1 MSVAALTGPYDTS
14 ELPRM
19 GAGPVTV
26 TVSREIVSGREP
38 EFEEMA
44 AQIER
49 DIVSFPGCLGVGVL
63 RPGPAGGE
71 YQIVFRFTDPVSLRR
86 WERSSERANALQ
98 RMQPLVID
106 TRVQR
111 VHGVEEFFELTSL
124 ATLKQPWYRRVFGD
138 VAWVF
143 PVALT
148 VSLLVSPHLVFLPLV
163 PRVLSVVFIMTL
175 LMSFA
180 VDPVRTRVRRRVQ
193 ADRI

>member
-1 MSVAALTGPYDTS
+1 VTVAALTGSYDTS

-26 TVSREIVSGREP
+26 TVSREIVRGREL
-38 EFEEMA
+38 EFEQLA
-44 AQIER
+44 AQIEC

-86 WERSSERANALQ
+86 WERSPERANALQ
-98 RMQPLVID
+98 RMESLVTD

-111 VHGVEEFFELTSL
+111 VHGVEEFFELPSL
-124 ATLKQPWYRRVFGD
+124 IQPKQPWYRRLFGD

-143 PVALT
+143 PVSLV
-148 VSLLVSPHLVFLPLV
+148 VSLLVSPHLVFLPLI
-163 PRVLSVVFIMTL
+163 PRVLSVVFIMTM

>member
-26 TVSREIVSGREP
+26 TVSREIVRGREP

-86 WERSSERANALQ
+86 WERSSERSNALQ
-98 RMQPLVID
+98 RMQSLVID

-111 VHGVEEFFELTSL
+111 VHGVEEFFELSSL
-124 ATLKQPWYRRVFGD
+124 AKPKQSWYRRVFGD

-143 PVALT
+143 PVSLT
-148 VSLLVSPHLVFLPLV
+148 VSLLVSPHLNFLPLV
-163 PRVLSVVFIMTL
+163 PRVLSVVFIMTM

-180 VDPVRTRVRRRVQ
+180 IDPVRTRVRHRVQ

>member
-1 MSVAALTGPYDTS
+1 MTVAALTGPYDTS

-26 TVSREIVSGREP
+26 TVSRDIVPGRESD
-38 EFEEMA
+38 FEEMA

-86 WERSSERANALQ
+86 WERSSERADALD
-98 RMQPLVID
+98 RMDALVID

-111 VHGVEEFFELTSL
+111 VHGVEEFFELSSL
-124 ATLKQPWYRRVFGD
+124 AKPKQPWYRRLFGD

-143 PVALT
+143 PVSLT
-148 VSLLVSPHLVFLPLV
+148 VSLLVSPHLVFLPMV

-180 VDPVRTRVRRRVQ
+180 IDPVRTRVRNRVQ
-193 ADRI
+193 ANRI

>member
-26 TVSREIVSGREP
+26 TVSREIVPGREF
-38 EFEEMA
+38 EFEHMA
-44 AQIER
+44 SDIER
-49 DIVSFPGCLGVGVL
+49 DIASFPGCLGVGVL

-86 WERSSERANALQ
+86 WERSTERANALE
-98 RMQPLVID
+98 RMESLVID

-111 VHGVEEFFELTSL
+111 VHGVEEFFELPSL
-124 ATLKQPWYRRVFGD
+124 SRPKQSWYRRMFGD

-143 PVALT
+143 PVSLV
-148 VSLLVSPHLVFLPLV
+148 VSLLVSPHLAFLPIV
-163 PRVLSVVFIMTL
+163 PRVLSIVFIMTV

-180 VDPVRTRVRRRVQ
+180 VEPVRTSVRRR
-193 ADRI
+193 RLHL

>member
-1 MSVAALTGPYDTS
+1 
-14 ELPRM
+14 M

-26 TVSREIVSGREP
+26 TVSREIVPGREL
-38 EFEEMA
+38 EFEQMA
-44 AQIER
+44 AQVER
-49 DIVSFPGCLGVGVL
+49 DIVSFPGCLGIGVL
-63 RPGPAGGE
+63 RPGPTGGE

-86 WERSSERANALQ
+86 WERSSERADALQ
-98 RMQPLVID
+98 RMQSLVID

-111 VHGVEEFFELTSL
+111 VHGVEEFFELNSL
-124 ATLKQPWYRRVFGD
+124 AKPKQTWYRRLVGD

-148 VSLLVSPHLVFLPLV
+148 VSLLVSPHLTFLPIA
-163 PRVLSVVFIMTL
+163 PRVLSVVFIMTM

-180 VDPVRTRVRRRVQ
+180 VDPVRTRVRLRVQ

>member
-1 MSVAALTGPYDTS
+1 MTVAALTGPYDTS

-26 TVSREIVSGREP
+26 TVSREIVSGREA
-38 EFEEMA
+38 EFERMA
-44 AQIER
+44 ADIER

-86 WERSSERANALQ
+86 WERSPERADALS
-98 RMQPLVID
+98 RMESLVID

-111 VHGVEEFFELTSL
+111 VHGVEEFFELPSL
-124 ATLKQPWYRRVFGD
+124 SRPKQSWYRRVFGD

-148 VSLLVSPHLVFLPLV
+148 VSLLVSPHLAFLPIV
-163 PRVLSVVFIMTL
+163 PRVLAVVFIMTV

-180 VDPVRTRVRRRVQ
+180 VDPVRANVRRR
-193 ADRI
+193 RLHL

>member
-1 MSVAALTGPYDTS
+1 MTVAALTGPYDTS

-26 TVSREIVSGREP
+26 TVSREIVPGRERD
-38 EFEEMA
+38 FEQMT
-44 AQIER
+44 QQLER

-86 WERSSERANALQ
+86 WERSAERAEALA
-98 RMQPLVID
+98 RMEPLIID

-111 VHGVEEFFELTSL
+111 VHGVEEFFELPSL
-124 ATLKQPWYRRVFGD
+124 VKPKQHWYRRLFGD

-143 PVALT
+143 PVSLT
-148 VSLLVSPHLVFLPLV
+148 VSLLISPHLVFLPLA
-163 PRVLSVVFIMTL
+163 PRVLSIVFIMTL

-180 VDPVRTRVRRRVQ
+180 VEPFRGRVRRVRTS
-193 ADRI
+193 RS

>member
-1 MSVAALTGPYDTS
+1 VVVAALTGSYDTS

-19 GAGPVTV
+19 GSGPVTV
-26 TVSREIVSGREP
+26 TVSREIVRGRER

-71 YQIVFRFTDPVSLRR
+71 FQIVFRFTDPVSLRR
-86 WERSSERANALQ
+86 WERSSERADALQ
-98 RMQPLVID
+98 RMQPLVND

-111 VHGVEEFFELTSL
+111 VHGVEEFFELSSL
-124 ATLKQPWYRRVFGD
+124 AKPKQTWYRRVFGD

-143 PVALT
+143 PVALA
-148 VSLLVSPHLVFLPLV
+148 VSLLVSPHLVFLPLA
-163 PRVLSVVFIMTL
+163 PRVLSVVFIMTV

-180 VDPVRTRVRRRVQ
+180 VDPLRNRVRRRVQ

>member
-1 MSVAALTGPYDTS
+1 MTVAALTGPYDTS

-26 TVSREIVSGREP
+26 TVSREIVPGREA
-38 EFEEMA
+38 EFERMA
-44 AQIER
+44 ADIER
-49 DIVSFPGCLGVGVL
+49 DIVSFAGCLGVGVL

-86 WERSSERANALQ
+86 WERSPERADALS
-98 RMQPLVID
+98 RMESLVID

-111 VHGVEEFFELTSL
+111 VHGVEEFFELPSL
-124 ATLKQPWYRRVFGD
+124 SRPKQSWYRRVFGD

-148 VSLLVSPHLVFLPLV
+148 VSLLVSPHLAFLPIV
-163 PRVLSVVFIMTL
+163 PRVLAVVFIMTV

-180 VDPVRTRVRRRVQ
+180 VDPVRANVRRR
-193 ADRI
+193 RLHL

>member
-1 MSVAALTGPYDTS
+1 MSVATLTGSYDTS

-26 TVSREIVSGREP
+26 TVSREIVPGREL

-44 AQIER
+44 AQVER
-49 DIVSFPGCLGVGVL
+49 DIVSFPGCLGIGVL
-63 RPGPAGGE
+63 RPGPTGGE

-98 RMQPLVID
+98 RMQSLVID

-111 VHGVEEFFELTSL
+111 VHGVEEFFELNSL
-124 ATLKQPWYRRVFGD
+124 AKSKQPWYRRVVGD

-148 VSLLVSPHLVFLPLV
+148 VSLLVSPHLTFLPIA
-163 PRVLSVVFIMTL
+163 PRVLSVVLIMTM

-180 VDPVRTRVRRRVQ
+180 VDPVRTRVRLRVQ
-193 ADRI
+193 ADRT

>member
-1 MSVAALTGPYDTS
+1 
-14 ELPRM
+14 M

-26 TVSREIVSGREP
+26 TVSREIVPGREA
-38 EFEEMA
+38 EFEAMA

-49 DIVSFPGCLGVGVL
+49 DIASFPGCLGVGVL

-86 WERSSERANALQ
+86 WERSLERANALDQ
-98 RMQPLVID
+98 MQALVTD

-111 VHGVEEFFELTSL
+111 VHGVEEFFELPSL
-124 ATLKQPWYRRVFGD
+124 VQPKQPWYRRLFGD

-148 VSLLVSPHLVFLPLV
+148 VSLLVSPHLAFLPLA

-180 VDPVRTRVRRRVQ
+180 VDPVRARVRRRVQ

>member
-26 TVSREIVSGREP
+26 TVSREIVPGRERD
-38 EFEEMA
+38 FEAMA

-49 DIVSFPGCLGVGVL
+49 DIMSFPGCLGVGVL

-86 WERSSERANALQ
+86 WERSSERANALE
-98 RMQPLVID
+98 RMESLVID

-111 VHGVEEFFELTSL
+111 VHGVEEFFELPSL
-124 ATLKQPWYRRVFGD
+124 AQPKQPWYRRLFGD

-143 PVALT
+143 PVSLT

-163 PRVLSVVFIMTL
+163 PRVLSIVFIMTV

-180 VDPVRTRVRRRVQ
+180 IDPVRTRVRHRRQ
-193 ADRI
+193 ATRV

>member
-1 MSVAALTGPYDTS
+1 MTVAALTGPYDTS

-26 TVSREIVSGREP
+26 TVSREIVPGREP

-49 DIVSFPGCLGVGVL
+49 DIVSFPGCLGIGVL

-71 YQIVFRFTDPVSLRR
+71 YQVVFRFTDPVSLRR
-86 WERSSERANALQ
+86 WERSSERANALL
-98 RMQPLVID
+98 RIQPLVMD

-111 VHGVEEFFELTSL
+111 VHGVEEFFELNRL
-124 ATLKQPWYRRVFGD
+124 ATPKQPWYRRLFGD

-148 VSLLVSPHLVFLPLV
+148 VSLLVSPHLNFLPLA
-163 PRVLSVVFIMTL
+163 PRVLSVVFIMTM

>member
-26 TVSREIVSGREP
+26 TVSREIVPGREF
-38 EFEEMA
+38 EFEHMA
-44 AQIER
+44 ADIER
-49 DIVSFPGCLGVGVL
+49 DIASFPGCLGVGVL

-86 WERSSERANALQ
+86 WERSTERANALA
-98 RMQPLVID
+98 RMESLVID

-111 VHGVEEFFELTSL
+111 VHGVEEFFELPSL
-124 ATLKQPWYRRVFGD
+124 SRPKQSWYRRMFGD

-143 PVALT
+143 PVSLT
-148 VSLLVSPHLVFLPLV
+148 VSLLVSPHLAFLPIV
-163 PRVLSVVFIMTL
+163 PRVLSIVFIMTV

-180 VDPVRTRVRRRVQ
+180 VEPVRTSVRRR
-193 ADRI
+193 RLHL